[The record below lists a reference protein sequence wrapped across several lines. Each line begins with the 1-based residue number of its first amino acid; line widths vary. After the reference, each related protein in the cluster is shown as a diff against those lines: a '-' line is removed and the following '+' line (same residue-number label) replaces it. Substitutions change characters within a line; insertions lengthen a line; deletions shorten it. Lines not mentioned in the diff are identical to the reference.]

1 LDNISKPTKK
11 LVEKHN
17 LLAELTGSPRQVI
30 VMLGAGDI
38 DALVSPVAAAF
49 SGK

>member
-1 LDNISKPTKK
+1 
-11 LVEKHN
+11 
-17 LLAELTGSPRQVI
+17 LTGSPRQVI
-30 VMLGAGDI
+30 VILGAGDI